1 MILSGNKETFTVIL
15 NRTDHVINV
24 NAMIDDGISKGKYVA
39 TVGNTHQDLRYLQN
53 FLYIHFYKTGL

>member
-24 NAMIDDGISKGKYVA
+24 NAMIDDGMSQGKYVA
-39 TVGNTHQDLRYLQN
+39 TVGNTHKDLRYLQN

>member
-24 NAMIDDGISKGKYVA
+24 NAMIDDCISKGKYVA